1 MMRRLMFLVVGLILV
16 MVTQAN
22 ARHPFPISLKG
33 YDADGNVVTITPN
46 ENATV
51 PYSPKQTCGTCHNY
65 AEVTKG
71 FHFQQGYD
79 QISDDYGVQHGKAPF
94 ISSPGMVGKW

>member
-1 MMRRLMFLVVGLILV
+1 MKRLAILV
-16 MVTQAN
+16 MGWILVMGVQAD
-22 ARHPFPISLKG
+22 AKHPFPISLKG
-33 YDADGNVVTITPN
+33 YDADGNVVTITPT

-51 PYSPKQTCGTCHNY
+51 PYSPKQTCGTCHDY

-79 QISDDYGVQHGKAPF
+79 EMSDDYGVTHGKAPF